1 MNTFTTANLDFEL
14 NMACM
19 QINVINIGP
28 SFMYSS
34 GINIY
39 EHLNTYVSENHN
51 TDITPM
57 SEDAPSQGPPED
69 GEPGAE
75 ALGTSEESN

>member
-1 MNTFTTANLDFEL
+1 
-14 NMACM
+14 
-19 QINVINIGP
+19 
-28 SFMYSS
+28 MYSS